1 MSRESPSASLVD
13 RRLLESIER
22 AFAAHAGSDARID
35 VSEMRIVLGLRT
47 EAVAR
52 RMFEIFDVDHD
63 GSISRVEF
71 VAAVRALIGG
81 STRDKLAFAFRLHDE
96 NSDGTID
103 ESELRRMLAIGLAED
118 DVSIDAARVDH
129 ATRMYFAEADAN
141 ADGWISF
148 EEFEALT
155 SRYPALLDQMTRT
168 EARWIAPNE
177 DLIARLDPVTRPNRA
192 HSRANRRRQVVF
204 LAVWVALNAALFA
217 SEFLASGG
225 KQRTWLDHLGNACT
239 TCLQIDVGILVLA
252 AMRRL
257 LTWVRSS
264 RLGRVLPIDD
274 AITFHRIVGHSMF
287 AFAIGHGT
295 ARIVSYMNQTRRP
308 FWDEMRSGE
317 SLTGIAALVILATM
331 WFFARETIR
340 RSHRFELFYVTHLL
354 YLPFFV
360 VAAIHAP
367 SIIVG
372 FGGIAIAALLVEHA
386 LRLRARGRRARVIS
400 AITLRSGVTRLE
412 LAKPPGFS
420 HRAGD
425 YVFVRLPEVARHEWH
440 PFTLSSAPES
450 QSLTMHVRSLGN
462 WTTAL
467 RSFVEQR
474 SPDQDIIAYLDGPY
488 GSPSRHLFEARFA
501 VMIGAGIGVT
511 PFASILE
518 SIAQHEPKT
527 LGRLEK
533 AHFYWLNRD
542 QYSFEWF
549 AALLATL
556 ETQKHAEQLDIHI
569 HMTGGHAGLSAAGL
583 EVARELLREKGL
595 PDLVTG
601 LLTKTHMGHPD
612 WESELAAIQRG
623 HAPDPV
629 HIYFCGPPGLGRT
642 IETIANRL
650 GMPYRE
656 EKF

>member
-1 MSRESPSASLVD
+1 
-13 RRLLESIER
+13 
-22 AFAAHAGSDARID
+22 
-35 VSEMRIVLGLRT
+35 
-47 EAVAR
+47 
-52 RMFEIFDVDHD
+52 
-63 GSISRVEF
+63 
-71 VAAVRALIGG
+71 
-81 STRDKLAFAFRLHDE
+81 
-96 NSDGTID
+96 
-103 ESELRRMLAIGLAED
+103 
-118 DVSIDAARVDH
+118 
-129 ATRMYFAEADAN
+129 
-141 ADGWISF
+141 
-148 EEFEALT
+148 
-155 SRYPALLDQMTRT
+155 
-168 EARWIAPNE
+168 
-177 DLIARLDPVTRPNRA
+177 
-192 HSRANRRRQVVF
+192 
-204 LAVWVALNAALFA
+204 
-217 SEFLASGG
+217 
-225 KQRTWLDHLGNACT
+225 
-239 TCLQIDVGILVLA
+239 
-252 AMRRL
+252 MRRL

-274 AITFHRIVGHSMF
+274 AITFHRIVGHSLF

-295 ARIVSYMNQTRRP
+295 ARIVSYLGQTRRP
-308 FWDEMRSGE
+308 FWDAMRSGE

-331 WFFARETIR
+331 WFFAREAIR
-340 RSHRFELFYVTHLL
+340 RSHRFELFYLTHLL

-360 VAAIHAP
+360 VAGIHAP
-367 SIIVG
+367 SIILG

-386 LRLRARGRRARVIS
+386 LRLRARGKRAQVIS

-412 LAKPPGFS
+412 LAKPPGFV

-450 QSLTMHVRSLGN
+450 RSLTMHVRSLGN
-462 WTTAL
+462 WTNAL
-467 RSFVEQR
+467 RSLVEQHGAA
-474 SPDQDIIAYLDGPY
+474 SQDIVVYLDGPY

-518 SIAQHEPKT
+518 SIAQSEPRT
-527 LGRLEK
+527 LGKLEK

-549 AALLATL
+549 AALLAEL
-556 ETQKHAEQLDIHI
+556 ETKKYADHLDIHI
-569 HMTGGHAGLSAAGL
+569 HMTGGHAGISAAGL
-583 EVARELLREKGL
+583 EVARELLREKGH

-623 HAPDPV
+623 APEPV

-642 IETIANRL
+642 IASIAKRL